1 MSNIFGVLSVKSNKN
16 SAVSLEKISIIN
28 RKTSA
33 FVFISFVPCSYFWY
47 YEKFLSLHATGAN
60 SFTNTSLITIRL
72 CCINQTVSGF
82 VSGFKKDS
90 PIKYCAYAVFAF
102 PVPNTFCFSNSSL
115 FVIFIWTS
123 IPQAFQYRRN
133 CGRNWFLFCNK
144 GYLWC
149 LWRKHPCQ
157 TQLNYFFK
165 FRQFLT
171 NLYNLIIQ
179 VKLNFKSSIFEK
191 KDIPKEFLL

>member
-1 MSNIFGVLSVKSNKN
+1 MSNLFGVLSVKSNKN

-47 YEKFLSLHATGAN
+47 YEKFLSLHTTGAN

-90 PIKYCAYAVFAF
+90 PIKYCAYAVLAF
-102 PVPNTFCFSNSSL
+102 PIPNTFCFQILLCLLSSYEPPFHRHSNTGEIADGTDFYSA
-115 FVIFIWTS
+115 I
-123 IPQAFQYRRN
+123 
-133 CGRNWFLFCNK
+133 
-144 GYLWC
+144 
-149 LWRKHPCQ
+149 
-157 TQLNYFFK
+157 
-165 FRQFLT
+165 
-171 NLYNLIIQ
+171 
-179 VKLNFKSSIFEK
+179 
-191 KDIPKEFLL
+191 KDICDACGANTRVKRS